1 MTYKNEDLKMPTNIY
16 LIRHGESEG
25 NLHNVFLGH
34 YDLPLTPKGVAQ
46 AQVTANYLKDIK
58 ADVIYASDLKRAF
71 GTAECTANLLGMPI
85 IKDERLREIFAGK
98 WEGMPFMGIG
108 DTYKESFDTWLNDF
122 GHARCDGG
130 ESVVELKERIIS
142 ALTDIAKSN
151 DQKTVFVFT
160 HATPI
165 RLFAAHS
172 LGKTVDEYKD
182 VPWSANASVT
192 SAVYENGKFK
202 LIEYGKA
209 DFMGDLV
216 TRFSKNV

>member
-1 MTYKNEDLKMPTNIY
+1 MSTKIY

-25 NLHNVFLGH
+25 NLHNMFLGH
-34 YDLPLTPKGVAQ
+34 CDLPLTQKGVAQ
-46 AQVTANYLKDIK
+46 AQMTAQYLKGIK
-58 ADVIYASDLKRAF
+58 VDAIYSSDLKRAF
-71 GTAECTANLLGMPI
+71 GTAQCIAELLCMPI
-85 IKDERLREIFAGK
+85 IKDQNLREIYAGK

-108 DTYKESFDTWLNDF
+108 ETYKESFDTWLHDF

-130 ESVVELKERIIS
+130 ESVVELKERFIS
-142 ALTDIAKSN
+142 ALEEVAKAN

-165 RLFAAHS
+165 RLFAAHC

-192 SAVYENGKFK
+192 EAVYEDGAFK
-202 LIEYGKA
+202 LVEYGKA